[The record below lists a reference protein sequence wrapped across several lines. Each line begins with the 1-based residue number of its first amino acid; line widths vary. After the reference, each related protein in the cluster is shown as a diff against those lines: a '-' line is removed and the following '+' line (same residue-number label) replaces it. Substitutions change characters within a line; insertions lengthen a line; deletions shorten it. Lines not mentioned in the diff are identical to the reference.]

1 MHTTRTSTGSGRLAW
16 DAMAGAAALLAMVLL
31 AGCGGGGPAVPPEE
45 ERGQLITEAVTV
57 AQMQADLAAVGKPL
71 PDFLADGV
79 ITPTELRGETVTPA
93 SYMTVLRLGYWLYYQ
108 SCASRRVKW
117 YECNLTSAYALTD
130 VSLRDRGG
138 DPDLYVFAPLRP
150 NSPWTSLQPIG
161 YSVGTRDE
169 RVGSFNAA
177 AFGGTGKF
185 IAAVYAYGSYTA
197 YYDLRF
203 W

>member
-1 MHTTRTSTGSGRLAW
+1 
-16 DAMAGAAALLAMVLL
+16 MASLVIALL
-31 AGCGGGGPAVPPEE
+31 AGCGGGGQAVQPEE
-45 ERGQLITEAVTV
+45 ERGQPITEAVTLE
-57 AQMQADLAAVGKPL
+57 QLEADLAAVGKPL

-79 ITPTELRGETVTPA
+79 VEPSELRAPGEPTVQPA
-93 SYMTVLRLGYWLYYQ
+93 SYMTVLRLGYWLTYQ
-108 SCASRRVKW
+108 SCSPRRVQW

-150 NSPWTSLQPIG
+150 NSPWSSLRPIG
-161 YSVGTRDE
+161 YSVGTYDE

-177 AFGGTGKF
+177 AFGGVGRF

-197 YYDLRF
+197 RYDLRF